1 MENDHA
7 GGISKAL
14 SCLTVMGVIKRSPQ
28 MQKFL
33 VRGGKLIVAIAATWA
48 VGASLYIFSSP
59 VSVHGVTELMLRDS
73 STVMEVFTREQSW
86 YEAQGLWGV
95 SWLVIFSGLYLLA
108 VRVAWKGNHKVLA
121 ILSVTAIALS
131 IVTGFSIGGAY
142 LPAALGL
149 FIGMLM
155 FFSSKLVRAQC

>member
-1 MENDHA
+1 MH
-7 GGISKAL
+7 KL
-14 SCLTVMGVIKRSPQ
+14 
-28 MQKFL
+28 L

-59 VSVHGVTELMLRDS
+59 VSVHGVTGLMLRDS
-73 STVMEVFTREQSW
+73 STVVEVFTREQSW

-95 SWLVIFSGLYLLA
+95 LWLVFFSGLYLLA
-108 VRVAWKGNHKVLA
+108 VRVAWRGNHIALA
-121 ILSVTAIALS
+121 IMSVTAVALS

-149 FIGMLM
+149 FIGTLM
-155 FFSSKLVRAQC
+155 FLSSKLLRAQC